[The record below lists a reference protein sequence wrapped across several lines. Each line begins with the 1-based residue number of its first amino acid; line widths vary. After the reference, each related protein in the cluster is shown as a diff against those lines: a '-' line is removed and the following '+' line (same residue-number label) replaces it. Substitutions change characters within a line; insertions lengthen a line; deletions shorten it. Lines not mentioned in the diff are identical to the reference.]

1 MPSLSGMGGLPQLS
15 MPGFGD
21 LSMPSM
27 GQMSMQ
33 GMQAQT
39 AQTAKQSQ
47 AATTAAKMS
56 ATTTTSSE
64 LAEQEF
70 FVPLRHIGRVIT
82 FPFLMW
88 SHLVRRHLL
97 TTFCGLYFSHHI
109 THKLQAT
116 NSRWTS
122 VCSSHVLLSYTCAL
136 SCGCN
141 NNSNHFGQAG
151 PTYCYRAIFGAVN
164 TFYLHSKTF

>member
-1 MPSLSGMGGLPQLS
+1 MQMPSLSGMGGLPQLS

-82 FPFLMW
+82 FFNVVPSSEETFFN
-88 SHLVRRHLL
+88 HLL
-97 TTFCGLYFSHHI
+97 WFVFQSSNYTQI
-109 THKLQAT
+109 T
-116 NSRWTS
+116 
-122 VCSSHVLLSYTCAL
+122 SY
-136 SCGCN
+136 
-141 NNSNHFGQAG
+141 
-151 PTYCYRAIFGAVN
+151 
-164 TFYLHSKTF
+164 

>member
-82 FPFLMW
+82 FPFFNVVP
-88 SHLVRRHLL
+88 SSEETFFNHLL
-97 TTFCGLYFSHHI
+97 GSVFQSSYYTQI
-109 THKLQAT
+109 T
-116 NSRWTS
+116 
-122 VCSSHVLLSYTCAL
+122 SY
-136 SCGCN
+136 
-141 NNSNHFGQAG
+141 
-151 PTYCYRAIFGAVN
+151 
-164 TFYLHSKTF
+164 